1 MRRPP
6 TRARIDH
13 GRRHVREPAQVLAQ
27 TRIGARTERRALV
40 LMAGLFALFG
50 CVTWLNGVL
59 IPFLKLVCQLDTF
72 AALLVTFAFYI
83 AYFVMAIPSARVLAV
98 TGYRHGMA
106 LGLAVMAAGTLIFVP
121 AALMRSYG
129 VFLAGLFIQ
138 GTGLCLLQTAAN
150 PYVIILGPRESAAR
164 RVSIM
169 GVCNKLAG
177 AISPMVLGALVFAD
191 FGQIQPTG
199 HEPVAQAV
207 LSQLAHR
214 LIVPY
219 LAMAVAL
226 AILTIAVERSG
237 LPEPREPP
245 LEQDRGAGGRFRWA
259 SHPLLLLGFWA
270 LFFEMAL
277 EVITG
282 DTIVLYGQ
290 ALHFPIGTA
299 RFFASMTLAAMVIG
313 YLLGIALIPKRISQ
327 ERALALS
334 AGIGIVLTV
343 AIAGTHGM
351 LSVLFVA
358 SLGFANAVLW
368 PAIFPIALTGLGEH
382 TKTGAAIM
390 IMAIVGGAVVPPAY
404 GLLAR
409 AVGNQMAYL
418 SLVPMY
424 AAILGYALFARHRM
438 DGARTQAGA
447 GS

>member
-1 MRRPP
+1 ML
-6 TRARIDH
+6 TD
-13 GRRHVREPAQVLAQ
+13 
-27 TRIGARTERRALV
+27 RRALA

-59 IPFLKLVCQLDTF
+59 IPFLKLVCTLDTF
-72 AALLVTFAFYI
+72 EALLVTFAFYI

-106 LGLAVMAAGTLIFVP
+106 LGLGVMAAGTLVFVP

-129 VFLAGLFIQ
+129 LFLTGLFVQ

-150 PYVIILGPRESAAR
+150 PYVIILGPHDSAAR

-191 FGQIQPTG
+191 FGHLQQAG
-199 HEPVAQAV
+199 HAALSAAT

-214 LIVPY
+214 LILPY
-219 LAMAVAL
+219 LALAVGL
-226 AILTIAVERSG
+226 LVLTIGIERSG
-237 LPEPREPP
+237 LPELQEPP
-245 LEQDRGAGGRFRWA
+245 AVEDRPGRGHFRW
-259 SHPLLLLGFWA
+259 SHHPLLLFGFWA

-277 EVITG
+277 EVIAG

-290 ALHFPIGTA
+290 ALHFPIQTA
-299 RFFASMTLAAMVIG
+299 RFFASLTLTAMVIG
-313 YLLGIALIPKRISQ
+313 YLLGIVLIPKRISQ

-334 AGIGIVLTV
+334 AGIGIALTV
-343 AIAGTHGM
+343 AIAVTHGI
-351 LSVLFVA
+351 LSVLMVA

-390 IMAIVGGAVVPPAY
+390 IMAIIGGAVVPPAY

-409 AVGNQMAYL
+409 VVGNQMAYL
-418 SLVPMY
+418 ALVPMY
-424 AAILGYALFARHRM
+424 AVILSYALYARRRM
-438 DGARTQAGA
+438 DSSRALTGA
-447 GS
+447 SS

>member
-1 MRRPP
+1 MTATNPD
-6 TRARIDH
+6 TT
-13 GRRHVREPAQVLAQ
+13 PAA
-27 TRIGARTERRALV
+27 ARTERRALA

-72 AALLVTFAFYI
+72 EALLVTFAFYI
-83 AYFVMAIPSARVLAV
+83 AYFVMALPSARVLVV

-106 LGLAVMAAGTLIFVP
+106 LGLGIMAVGTVVFVP
-121 AALMRSYG
+121 AALLRSYG
-129 VFLAGLFIQ
+129 VFLTGLFVQ

-177 AISPMVLGALVFAD
+177 AISPMVLGALVFAG
-191 FGQIQPTG
+191 FGRNEGRGLPG
-199 HEPVAQAV
+199 PAA
-207 LSQLAHR
+207 LSHLSHR

-219 LAMAVAL
+219 VVMAIVL
-226 AILTIAVERSG
+226 LVLTVGVERCG

-245 LEQDRGAGGRFRWA
+245 AERDGRGNGRFRW
-259 SHPLLLLGFWA
+259 SQHPLLLFGFWA
-270 LFFEMAL
+270 LFFEMAV
-277 EVITG
+277 EVIAG

-290 ALHFPIGTA
+290 ALHFPIQTA
-299 RFFASMTLAAMVIG
+299 RFFASLTLAAMVVG
-313 YLLGIALIPKRISQ
+313 YLLGIALIPKRVSQ

-334 AGIGIVLTV
+334 AGIGVVLTV
-343 AIAGTHGM
+343 AVAATHGIV
-351 LSVLFVA
+351 SVLFVA

-382 TKTGAAIM
+382 TKTGAAVM
-390 IMAIVGGAVVPPAY
+390 IMAIIGGAVVPPAY

-409 AVGNQMAYL
+409 VVGNQMAYL
-418 SLVPMY
+418 ALVPMY
-424 AAILGYALFARHRM
+424 GIMLSYALYAR
-438 DGARTQAGA
+438 RTMSGSRAIAGV
-447 GS
+447 SS